1 MNRTEFLKK
10 LSGAAGFM
18 LLPIK
23 KLTAK
28 KKNWLL
34 QFHVRGFQYYNG
46 PNIVYQMKPG
56 ESLTLVRE
64 PKNPYDKHAIALYH
78 CNQKIGFVPREDN
91 AVLSRLLDS
100 HAATI
105 KAEIIQI
112 HPGAGPFDAVYA
124 GIYLYGETLAAA

>member
-1 MNRTEFLKK
+1 MNRIEFLKK

-28 KKNWLL
+28 KKTWLL

-46 PNIVYQMKPG
+46 PDIVYQMSPG

-64 PKNPYDKHAIALYH
+64 PKNPYDNKAIALYH
-78 CNQKIGFVPREDN
+78 RNRKIGFVPREKN
-91 AVLSRLLDS
+91 EVLSKLLDS

-105 KAEIIQI
+105 NAEIIQI
-112 HPGAGPFDAVYA
+112 NPAAGPFDAVYA
-124 GIYLYGETLAAA
+124 GIYLYGESLAAA